1 MIPPLPP
8 EVTAYVRKVFRAC
21 DRELSLRIS
30 RVPNVHETSLDMA
43 FIDKLA
49 EFASPA
55 LVAPN
60 WAVRID
66 THFLGGRRHFH
77 SWEVADIGLLVFV
90 RLGGRIRAKKVALLQ
105 SKRLFPSSGGA
116 VATDAQDDYYIGFGR
131 LLPSEDSTVALAKA
145 TTYRFSPSS
154 KYKSLQAADHQTAAI
169 AKFEAKRQVP
179 VHYLFYNPWQVPS
192 TVTTPFAVAPKLV
205 GTGNAGT
212 RVVPA
217 ALVAQQLIG
226 KAPTYAPSF
235 SELQTL
241 VGKGRHISG
250 WRLDHFVAD
259 LVLGCKEGK
268 ILESQDEGTMRD
280 LFSDRSGPI
289 SAAIAV
295 GIEGPAG

>member
-8 EVTAYVRKVFRAC
+8 EVVAYVRKVFRAC
-21 DRELSLRIS
+21 DRELSLRIG

-55 LVAPN
+55 LVAPD

-77 SWEVADIGLLVFV
+77 SWEVADIGLLIFV
-90 RLGGRIRAKKVALLQ
+90 RLGGRVRAKKVALLQ
-105 SKRLFPSSGGA
+105 SKRLFPSSHSQ
-116 VATDAQDDYYIGFGR
+116 VVTDTRDDYHIGFGR
-131 LLPSEDSTVALAKA
+131 LLPSNDMTVALAKA
-145 TTYRFSPSS
+145 ATYTFSPSS
-154 KYKSLQAADHQTAAI
+154 RYKSLRAADHQAAAI
-169 AKFEAKRQVP
+169 AEFEAERKVP

-192 TVTTPFAVAPKLV
+192 TVTTPFATLPKLV
-205 GTGNAGT
+205 GTSNAGT

-217 ALVAQQLIG
+217 ALVAQKMAG
-226 KAPTYAPSF
+226 KAPTHAPSF
-235 SELQTL
+235 SDLQGL
-241 VGKGRHISG
+241 VGQERHLSG

-268 ILESQDEGTMRD
+268 FLEEQDEGTMRS
-280 LFSDRSGPI
+280 LFSERSGPI

-295 GIEGPAG
+295 AIEGPAE